1 MGNWA
6 YGILWPTAG
15 EMGSSEFEGE
25 KVVEV
30 ELIHAGVEHKVSCGS
45 WKSSVRKPL
54 GNERDGAFQGQS
66 TIFGEETVGS
76 CECSSTESWCHNAF
90 HLTAA
95 VPCKHFHTTF
105 AHIGHPLTVAGC
117 LLVVAVCVLVIDVLA
132 VIQQRGETMEERG

>member
-1 MGNWA
+1 MQG
-6 YGILWPTAG
+6 L
-15 EMGSSEFEGE
+15 SFEP
-25 KVVEV
+25 
-30 ELIHAGVEHKVSCGS
+30 HKVSCGS

-66 TIFGEETVGS
+66 TIFGEETEGS
-76 CECSSTESWCHNAF
+76 CECSSTTKSWCDNAF
-90 HLTAA
+90 HLSAA
-95 VPCKHFHTTF
+95 VPCKLVHTTF